1 MKPTATLPSLALLAL
16 FALAPARAQVPSIL
30 NYQGRVTVGGTN
42 LTTNAALFKFALVD
56 SNGSTV
62 YWRND
67 GSTAAGEPSSAVS
80 VAVAQGLYSTLL
92 GNTSLANMAA
102 IPAGVFSNANVNL
115 RVWFSA
121 GGTNPFVQ
129 VAPDQRLGASG
140 YALRA
145 AVADNIASTNIDGNF
160 AVTGTLTVGQL
171 VGGTLSTSNAVLNSV
186 SASNAFTIT
195 TGGTVAWFAGPQTTN
210 NSQYSGEPYSGRN
223 VLSGHSSNSVA
234 AGVTGAT
241 IAGGGGVEIGRANGF
256 NRVEANFGTV
266 AGGFGNRAQGEFSFV
281 GGGSDNTASGELG
294 ATVGGGE
301 RNTAS
306 GLHATVGGGQNNTA
320 SDSDATVGGG
330 YLNTAS
336 ASDATVGGGLGNT
349 ASDLYATV
357 GGGDANT
364 ASGQRATVGGGERN
378 TASGQR
384 ATVGGGRSN
393 AATGAFATI
402 PGGSNNVATNNAFA
416 AGTSAR
422 ATNTGAFVW
431 ADAST
436 NTNFASTTN
445 NQFLIRAAGGVGI
458 NTNNPGSNAL
468 LVNGKMLV
476 TGQLISGNSNNAST
490 NWATVGGGYQN
501 TASGPYATVGGGY
514 QNTASGSDATVGG
527 GFVNTAS
534 GLRATVGGGSEN
546 TASGSW
552 YATVGGGDA
561 NTASGSWATVGGGDA
576 NTASGSNATVGG
588 GYTNTAS
595 GSFATVPGGV
605 RAFATN
611 SGAFVWSGDSSED
624 TGSFGNNTFTVRAE
638 GGVRFYSANGAGT
651 GVSLAA
657 GSGTWTSLSDRNA
670 KENFELVDGTAI
682 LAKVAAMPVMTWNY
696 KTQKAGIRH
705 IGPMAQDFKKAF
717 GIGETDTGITT
728 VDADGVALAAIQ
740 GLIEE
745 LKARDKTIEELKA
758 KSAEFESKAAEMD
771 ALKSEM
777 RTLRDQ
783 VQSALPPAPR

>member
-1 MKPTATLPSLALLAL
+1 MKPTTTLPSLALLAL

-102 IPAGVFSNANVNL
+102 IPAAVFSNADVNL

-121 GGTNPFVQ
+121 GGTNPFLQ

-171 VGGTLSTSNAVLNSV
+171 
-186 SASNAFTIT
+186 I
-195 TGGTVAWFAGPQTTN
+195 
-210 NSQYSGEPYSGRN
+210 SG
-223 VLSGHSSNSVA
+223 
-234 AGVTGAT
+234 
-241 IAGGGGVEIGRANGF
+241 NG
-256 NRVEANFGTV
+256 
-266 AGGFGNRAQGEFSFV
+266 
-281 GGGSDNTASGELG
+281 NTASGDG
-294 ATVGGGE
+294 ATVGGGDQNTASTYYATVGGGFDNTASSYAATVGGGVNNTASGDGATVGGGD

-306 GLHATVGGGQNNTA
+306 DVLATVGGGQANTA
-320 SDSDATVGGG
+320 GGRF
-330 YLNTAS
+330 
-336 ASDATVGGGLGNT
+336 ATVGGGLNNT
-349 ASDLYATV
+349 ASDHATV
-357 GGGDANT
+357 
-364 ASGQRATVGGGERN
+364 S
-378 TASGQR
+378 
-384 ATVGGGRSN
+384 
-393 AATGAFATI
+393 
-402 PGGSNNVATNNAFA
+402 
-416 AGTSAR
+416 
-422 ATNTGAFVW
+422 
-431 ADAST
+431 
-436 NTNFASTTN
+436 
-445 NQFLIRAAGGVGI
+445 GGV
-458 NTNNPGSNAL
+458 N
-468 LVNGKMLV
+468 
-476 TGQLISGNSNNAST
+476 
-490 NWATVGGGYQN
+490 
-501 TASGPYATVGGGY
+501 
-514 QNTASGSDATVGG
+514 NTASGS
-527 GFVNTAS
+527 F
-534 GLRATVGGGSEN
+534 ATVGGGSEN
-546 TASGSW
+546 TATQR
-552 YATVGGGDA
+552 Y
-561 NTASGSWATVGGGDA
+561 
-576 NTASGSNATVGG
+576 
-588 GYTNTAS
+588 
-595 GSFATVPGGV
+595 ATVPGGA

-638 GGVRFYSANGAGT
+638 GGVRFYSANGTGT

-670 KENFELVDGTAI
+670 KENFEQVDGTAI

-777 RTLRDQ
+777 RALRDQ
-783 VQSALPPAPR
+783 VQSALPPAP